1 MSWKLKIDEKTGAPV
16 VTEDGKIVYINP
28 DGDEL
33 PLDPPAMYEK
43 ISTMGKDNQ
52 KDRDK
57 YRELRAKYS
66 AFDNIDDI
74 DAWRE
79 EAEKAIATVTNFND
93 KDYLKAEKVEKIK
106 ADMNAAWEEKMKAKD
121 QSIAEKEK
129 AAAEVVSKK
138 DAQIR
143 QLLVSNKFA
152 VSPYFNGSESKTLLP
167 PDLAESYF
175 GKNFKVEE
183 SDDGTLSIKAYD
195 VRGELLTSKLNPGE
209 PAEFDEAIGMIV
221 ETYPHKDM
229 ILRAAGSGSGGGG
242 GGGGGGGPKDE
253 IAGLQA
259 QLKKA
264 QENND
269 AQTMIAIRNKI
280 NQIQRDA
287 A

>member
-43 ISTMGKDNQ
+43 ISIMGKDNQ